1 MLVNLY
7 IHLNEDAKI
16 VNLLRIRIGTSFVN
30 PQTTKLKLAKEFLW
44 FVKKQGS
51 KLVFRSKSC
60 KVIKEKLIVMMIRIS
75 VTNFEIRFQQ
85 NEYLHCNLRTGIR
98 QVRHGNTSSDFY
110 DHKFLQLTI
119 VSNMLLRTSS
129 ERIPSSNVMGTIGRL
144 REISPFSHCNCT

>member
-75 VTNFEIRFQQ
+75 VTNFEIRF
-85 NEYLHCNLRTGIR
+85 
-98 QVRHGNTSSDFY
+98 
-110 DHKFLQLTI
+110 
-119 VSNMLLRTSS
+119 
-129 ERIPSSNVMGTIGRL
+129 
-144 REISPFSHCNCT
+144 